1 MATNP
6 LYSGAWV
13 VGWSAIGLVQLKYLM
28 AAYLSQVFL
37 IDEIELL
44 DNLKQVR
51 IRTMVHNTINL
62 FTIARFNLLD
72 KKTVRTEYVFDIE
85 DCDVCVKNNDD
96 DNYLMRLQI
105 NELKFFLHRARALH
119 YNTDLV
125 RAIFTKDVH
134 RIEQF
139 K

>member
-1 MATNP
+1 
-6 LYSGAWV
+6 
-13 VGWSAIGLVQLKYLM
+13 
-28 AAYLSQVFL
+28 
-37 IDEIELL
+37 
-44 DNLKQVR
+44 
-51 IRTMVHNTINL
+51 MVHNTINL
-62 FTIARFNLLD
+62 FTLARFNLVD
-72 KKTVRTEYVFDIE
+72 KKTVQSQYVFNIE
-85 DCDVCVKNNDD
+85 DCDVCFKTNDD

-105 NELKFFLHRARALH
+105 GDKKFFLHKARTMY